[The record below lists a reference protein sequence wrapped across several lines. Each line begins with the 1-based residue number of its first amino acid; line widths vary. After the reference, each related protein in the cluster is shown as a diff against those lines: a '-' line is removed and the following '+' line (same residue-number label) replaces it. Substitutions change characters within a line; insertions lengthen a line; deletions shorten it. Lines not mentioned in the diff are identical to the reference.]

1 MAFAPL
7 IPAMRR
13 LILSPCWLKMPESF
27 DKLVERAR
35 FIGVH
40 QVAYPLDI
48 FSLASDI
55 SEHEDSW
62 KKFEKLLPL
71 INDAENYFTRW
82 TAVRAIRQMGLAAV
96 KRAESQ
102 LSTQL
107 RDEDY
112 ELAKEEIQAALA
124 LLSG

>member
-1 MAFAPL
+1 
-7 IPAMRR
+7 
-13 LILSPCWLKMPESF
+13 MPESF